1 MKKALFVSLLST
13 VALLSMRAQ
22 AQVLCTLGGDDALR
36 IHGGHAGGRRPRK
49 RI

>member
-13 VALLSMRAQ
+13 VALLSARAQ
-22 AQVLCTLGGDDALR
+22 AQVLCTLGAR
-36 IHGGHAGGRRPRK
+36 RRPTNPWRTCPRARPRK